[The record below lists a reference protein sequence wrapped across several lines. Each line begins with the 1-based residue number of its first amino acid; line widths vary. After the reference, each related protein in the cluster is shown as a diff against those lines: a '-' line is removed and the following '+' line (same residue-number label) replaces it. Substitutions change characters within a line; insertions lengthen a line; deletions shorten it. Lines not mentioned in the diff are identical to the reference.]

1 MGLWQF
7 WIVAAAMALGSG
19 LVIARAY
26 RRGKPVDTDKTAI
39 YRDQLAEV
47 ERDLARGTL
56 SGEEAARL
64 RIEVSRRLLDA
75 DRAQDALRPAGTG
88 RASRWVLPGVA
99 LALAASFGA
108 YLYLGAPGY
117 PDLPLAKR
125 IALSDRLRA
134 ERPSQSAA
142 ETEAAATPAP
152 PAAAADPEFLELMEK
167 LRATMAARPDD
178 ARGMELLARNEAV
191 LGNFTAAKEAQAKL
205 VALRGDQVSAEDQ
218 AALAELMIM
227 AAGGYVSPEAE
238 QVLVR
243 ALTLDPRN
251 GTARYYSGLMYA
263 QIGRPDQTFRLWRP
277 LLEESPASAPWV
289 APIRAQLQ
297 QIAWAAGVKYELPAA
312 QAPFAGLPGPS
323 AADIDATAD
332 MSPEDRQQMIRGM
345 VDGLMARLA
354 AEGGTSDEWARLISS
369 LGVLGDRDRARA
381 IWAEAQGRFA
391 TRPEDLAKVRA
402 AAEQAGVAQT
412 GAEQ

>member
-7 WIVAAAMALGSG
+7 WIVAGAMALGSG

-26 RRGKPVDTDKTAI
+26 RRGKPVDIDQTAI

-47 ERDLARGTL
+47 DRDMARGTL
-56 SGEEAARL
+56 TGEEAARL
-64 RIEVSRRLLDA
+64 RVEVSRRLLDA
-75 DRAQDALRPAGTG
+75 DRAQNQSLSPGKSAH
-88 RASRWVLPGVA
+88 ASRWALPVIALVLAG
-99 LALAASFGA
+99 SFGA
-108 YLYLGAPGY
+108 YLHLGAPGY

-125 IALSDRLRA
+125 IAMSDQLRA
-134 ERPSQSAA
+134 DRPTQAA
-142 ETEAAATPAP
+142 AEAAAAANPAP
-152 PAAAADPEFLELMEK
+152 PAAGVEPEFLELMEK

-178 ARGMELLARNEAV
+178 ARGLELLARNEAV

-205 VALRGDQVSAEDQ
+205 VALRGDQAGAEDQ

-238 QVLVR
+238 QVLAR
-243 ALTLDPRN
+243 TLTLDPRN

-297 QIAWAAGVKYELPAA
+297 QIAWAAGVKYELPPEMSPSAA
-312 QAPFAGLPGPS
+312 LPGPS
-323 AADIDATAD
+323 AADIEATAD

-354 AEGGTSDEWARLISS
+354 AEGGTSEEWARLISS
-369 LGVLGDRDRARA
+369 LGILGDQDRARA

-391 TRPEDLAKVRA
+391 TRPEDLATVRA
-402 AAEQAGVAQT
+402 AAEQAGVAQ
-412 GAEQ
+412 